1 MMNGFFFVDKQK
13 GDTSFDVVKDI
24 RRATSTKKVGHSGT
38 LDPLATGLLIVAVG
52 EGTKFLEYM
61 IACDKEYEVV
71 ARFGAVSDTFDADGR
86 ITECDSSSDS
96 VESDLIRTKILK
108 IIKDNFLGNISQ
120 IPPKYSALKIAG
132 RRACDIMRA
141 GGEVEMKTRQV
152 KIYNFEIME
161 FNWPFVKFRVNCG
174 SGTYIRSLV
183 HDLGQKL
190 GCGAYVQELR
200 RTKVGKF
207 DLDDVSD
214 EIICLEDVGSKVFD
228 RVDLSD
234 DEFEG
239 LKNGCSMLSKKVEQ
253 GSISLAFYK
262 AKVCGF
268 LLGLPGGEMRFKKR
282 VFQMT

>member
-38 LDPLATGLLIVAVG
+38 LDPLATGLLVVAVG

-86 ITECDSSSDS
+86 ITEGDSSSDP
-96 VESDLIRTKILK
+96 VENDLIRTEILK
-108 IIKDNFLGNISQ
+108 IIKDDFLGNISQ